1 MTLKRRILIDKLLIP
16 FILLLVLVIYII
28 KNGMYLF
35 NENYGYYL
43 FLFFIWILVSFMIIN
58 RSTNHLIK
66 YTLEKELIK
75 LTVYKKLYNVQQ
87 IEIPINSIKSTKLE
101 TRSIQSRFD
110 ILKIYYLD
118 ADELND
124 LLELRVSDKKDWLT
138 ILSKVEKIN

>member
-1 MTLKRRILIDKLLIP
+1 
-16 FILLLVLVIYII
+16 
-28 KNGMYLF
+28 MYLF